1 MALYCSL
8 QAPFTNEKYFF
19 DNLSLALTKMSC
31 KYGNVM
37 FIGDFNLTVENNN
50 LEVFINTFDLECFI
64 KKPTCFQSTSPSC
77 IDLILTNKKEFFKN
91 SDVSE
96 IGISDHHSLI
106 VTVLRSQL
114 VKGNAKTKLYRDY
127 NSFDI
132 KLFKED
138 LERNLKSNNT
148 VNFCDFRNTCTAVL
162 HKHAPIKKKII
173 RFNNSSF
180 MSKALRKAIMHRSN
194 LKNVYN
200 KNRKG
205 VSWAKYKKQR
215 NFCVTLL
222 RRTKKD
228 YF

>member
-31 KYGNVM
+31 KYENVM

-91 SDVSE
+91 SDVLE
-96 IGISDHHSLI
+96 VGISDHHSLI
-106 VTVLRSQL
+106 VTALRSQL

-132 KLFKED
+132 KLF
-138 LERNLKSNNT
+138 R
-148 VNFCDFRNTCTAVL
+148 
-162 HKHAPIKKKII
+162 KI
-173 RFNNSSF
+173 
-180 MSKALRKAIMHRSN
+180 
-194 LKNVYN
+194 
-200 KNRKG
+200 
-205 VSWAKYKKQR
+205 
-215 NFCVTLL
+215 
-222 RRTKKD
+222 
-228 YF
+228 